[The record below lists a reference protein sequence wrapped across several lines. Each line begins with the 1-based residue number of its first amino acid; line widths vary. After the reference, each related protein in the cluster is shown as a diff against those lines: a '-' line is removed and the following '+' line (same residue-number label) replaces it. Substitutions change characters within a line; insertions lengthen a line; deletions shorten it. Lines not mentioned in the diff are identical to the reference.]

1 MQLASYTIEQLLL
14 TRLLPEMLVMKCAL
28 LLVSMSL
35 LLACPWAVAAEP
47 LRTLESHCP
56 FTPPATREAWDRRAA
71 ELREQLLVTQG
82 LWPMPRLDPVKP
94 RIHGRIRLD
103 GYTID
108 KVVFE
113 SLPGLFVT
121 GNLYRP
127 DPLPAGSR
135 MPAVLCP
142 HGHWDNARFH
152 DLPPEKI
159 ALQLATGAERF
170 ASAAR
175 NPMQAR
181 CVQLARMGCVVFH
194 WDMLGYCDS
203 TQISFERAH
212 RFAKQE
218 RVTEL
223 TDAGWLLFSPLAE
236 SHVQSVMGLQ
246 TLAVLRSID
255 FVVSLPEVD
264 PLRIGI
270 TGASGGGTQ
279 SFIGAAIDP
288 RITVAFPAVMVSTG
302 MQGGCTCEN
311 ACGTRVG
318 TGNVELASLI
328 APRPLGLT
336 AANDWTKTMPEDG
349 FPQLQQLFG
358 LFSKRDNV
366 ALFPALQFGHNFN
379 HVARTSMYGWM
390 NRHFG
395 LGLAEPV
402 LERDFQWLGRDDLTV
417 WEAGQVRPEGG
428 EACERRLLKN
438 FRHTIED
445 QLTALLAAD
454 GQAEYVQTMRTG
466 WKVVL
471 GLTTGGIEPAIA
483 TATGVDAWQLVSP
496 SDGTWSV
503 KTIADQLKEVAQGS
517 LSIVATPKAGGQRR
531 RYAVAL
537 SGHAW
542 DDAGGIATLGEQPL
556 VDNPRLAAAYTY
568 CYNLPLVARRAR
580 QLAAT
585 LAWLHDAA
593 PDDTLTVAGSG
604 AGAGLAAAGVYCL
617 TKTAP
622 PWSGAVCLQ
631 LEPAGF
637 RFGRAESIRD
647 PAFLPGSARFLDLP
661 GLVSCLPLATT
672 VRGTDTD
679 AFARYRDVIEGQ
691 GGSLVLDG
699 PAAAG
704 GSSAKP

>member
-1 MQLASYTIEQLLL
+1 
-14 TRLLPEMLVMKCAL
+14 MKCVL
-28 LLVSMSL
+28 LLVSISL
-35 LLACPWAVAAEP
+35 LLAYPWAVAAEP
-47 LRTLESHCP
+47 PQAALLAGLEPLRTLNSHCP

-94 RIHGRIRLD
+94 RIHGRICLD

-127 DPLPAGSR
+127 DPLPAGRR

-181 CVQLARMGCVVFH
+181 CVQLARMGCAVFH

-203 TQISFERAH
+203 TQINFERAH
-212 RFAKQE
+212 RFAKQDHS
-218 RVTEL
+218 TEL
-223 TDAGWLLFSPLAE
+223 TDAGWLLFSPRAE
-236 SHVQSVMGLQ
+236 SHAQSVMGLQ

-255 FVVSLPEVD
+255 FVASLPEVD
-264 PLRIGI
+264 PTRIGI

-336 AANDWTKTMPEDG
+336 AADDWTRTMPEDG
-349 FPQLQQLFG
+349 FPQLQQLYD
-358 LFSKRDNV
+358 LFSTRDSV

-379 HVARTSMYGWM
+379 HVARTAMYGWM
-390 NRHFG
+390 NRHLG
-395 LGLAEPV
+395 LGLTEPV
-402 LERDFQWLGRDDLTV
+402 LERDFKWLGRDDLTV
-417 WEAGQVRPEGG
+417 WEAGQMRPEGG
-428 EACERRLLKN
+428 EACERRLLKA
-438 FRHTIED
+438 FCAAIED
-445 QLTALLAAD
+445 RWNTLLQP
-454 GQAEYVQTMRTG
+454 GSEAEYGKTMQTG
-466 WKVVL
+466 WNVVL
-471 GLTTGGIEPAIA
+471 GLTTGGIGPAIA
-483 TATGVDAWQLVSP
+483 TATDDETWQLTTP

-503 KTIADQLKEVAQGS
+503 KQLTGNAPDMDNAPDIIGGAMSYAVSITMAAKE
-517 LSIVATPKAGGQRR
+517 GGHRR

-537 SGHAW
+537 CGQAW
-542 DDAGGIATLGEQPL
+542 NKAGGVVSLAEQPL
-556 VDNPRLAAAYTY
+556 VDSPRLAAAYTY
-568 CYNLPLVARRAR
+568 CYNRPLAVRRAR

-585 LAWLHDAA
+585 LIWLHEAA
-593 PDDTLTVAGSG
+593 PDDSLTVEGTG

-617 TKTAP
+617 TKSAP
-622 PWSGAVCLQ
+622 QCLGVTRLR

-637 RFGRAESIRD
+637 RFGLAESIRD
-647 PAFLPGSARFLDLP
+647 PGFLPGSARFLDLP
-661 GLVSCLPLATT
+661 GLVSCLPLTTT
-672 VRGTDTD
+672 VRGSDTAD
-679 AFARYRDVIEGQ
+679 FARFRDVIAGQ
-691 GGSLVLDG
+691 GGRLKLDG
-699 PAAAG
+699 TDAAA
-704 GSSAKP
+704 SESASD